1 MNAAMEAAVAA
12 ATCAPSV
19 HNTQPWLFHIA
30 DDRIEI
36 RADFSRRLDFLDP
49 TSRQLYVSCGAA
61 VHHLKVAL
69 RGVGFDA
76 EVLLVPDGDPAH
88 VATVVVSPGEAPDS
102 DEIARSAAIGSRHT
116 QREPFA
122 DRQISHSTLDG
133 LRKAAESEGAW
144 LAIVD
149 DREDQIMLT
158 VLLSHADE
166 AEGSDPAYLA
176 ELNQWR
182 RSEPAGGAP
191 ASDGIPQSA
200 IPDVTVGRHSDVPIR
215 DFALG
220 GASAPDPDDGAVP
233 DEKPA
238 LLILGT
244 DDDSPTQ
251 WLKAGESLSSVLLYA
266 TVLGLRASML
276 GQVIDLPGTR
286 SQLRN
291 LLRLVGEPQMVL
303 RVGYGAMAAATPRR
317 PVSEVLI

>member
-1 MNAAMEAAVAA
+1 MEAAVAA

-36 RADFSRRLDFLDP
+36 RADFSRRLEFLDP

-76 EVLLVPDGDPAH
+76 EVLLVPDGDAAH
-88 VATVVVSPGEAPDS
+88 VATVVVRPGEAPDS
-102 DEIARSAAIGSRHT
+102 EEIALSAAIGSRHT

-166 AEGSDPAYLA
+166 AELSDPAYLA
-176 ELNQWR
+176 ELSQWR
-182 RSEPAGGAP
+182 RSEPAT
-191 ASDGIPQSA
+191 DGIPLTA
-200 IPDVTVGRHSDVPIR
+200 IPDVTAGRHSDVPIR
-215 DFALG
+215 DFAVG
-220 GASAPDPDDGAVP
+220 EAAAPDPDSAAVP

-251 WLKAGESLSSVLLYA
+251 WLKAGESLSSVLLQA

>member
-1 MNAAMEAAVAA
+1 MKAAMEAAVAA
-12 ATCAPSV
+12 ASCAPSV

-30 DDRIEI
+30 EDRIEI
-36 RADFSRRLDFLDP
+36 RADFSRRLEFLDP

-76 EVLLVPDGDPAH
+76 DVVLVPDGDAAH
-88 VATVVVSPGEAPDS
+88 VATVVVRPGEAPSS
-102 DEIARSAAIGSRHT
+102 DEIAMSAAIASRHT

-122 DRQISHSTLDG
+122 LRQPSHATLED
-133 LRKAAESEGAW
+133 LRRAAESEGAW
-144 LAIVD
+144 LAIVE

-158 VLLSHADE
+158 VLLSQADE
-166 AEGSDPAYLA
+166 AEAGDPAYLA
-176 ELNQWR
+176 ELSQWR
-182 RSEPAGGAP
+182 RTDPADDEPAT
-191 ASDGIPQSA
+191 DGIPQAA
-200 IPDVTVGRHSDVPIR
+200 IPDAAGRHSDVPIR
-215 DFALG
+215 DFSLGESSVALPE
-220 GASAPDPDDGAVP
+220 AAWVP

-251 WLKAGESLSSVLLYA
+251 WLLAGESLSSLLLRA

-303 RVGYGAMAAATPRR
+303 RVGYGPMAAATPRR
-317 PVSEVLI
+317 PLSEVVI

>member
-1 MNAAMEAAVAA
+1 MEAAVAA
-12 ATCAPSV
+12 ATSAPSV
-19 HNTQPWLFHIA
+19 HNTQPWQFHIA

-36 RADFSRRLDFLDP
+36 RADFSRQLEVLDP

-76 EVLLVPDGDPAH
+76 EVSLVPDGDAAH
-88 VATVVVSPGEAPDS
+88 VASVLVRPGEAPDA
-102 DEIARSAAIGSRHT
+102 DEIAVSAAIASRHT

-122 DRQISHSTLDG
+122 NRLVEPSTLDR
-133 LRKAAESEGAW
+133 LRRAAESEGGW

-158 VLLSHADE
+158 VLLEHADE
-166 AEGSDPAYLA
+166 AESSDPAYQA
-176 ELNQWR
+176 ELSQWR
-182 RSEPAGGAP
+182 RTEAIDGEA
-191 ASDGIPQSA
+191 ATDGIPATA
-200 IPDVTVGRHSDVPIR
+200 IPTGGAERHSEVPVR

-220 GASAPDPDDGAVP
+220 ETSAAVSDPGPVP

-251 WLKAGESLSSVLLYA
+251 WLQAGEALSAVLLQA

-303 RVGYGAMAAATPRR
+303 RVGYGEMAAATPRR
-317 PVSEVLI
+317 PLSEVLI